1 MGLCEPSYRRRAYG
15 WRGVVTRPTGFAAY
29 LVVTAAYWA
38 FMLTDG
44 ALRMLVLLHFH
55 GLGFSSVQLAYLF
68 VLYEVAG
75 MVTNLCAGWL
85 AVRFGL
91 ATTLY
96 AGLGLQIAALLAL
109 TQLDP
114 SWSIAISVAFVMCA
128 QGVSGIAKDLTK
140 MSSKSAVKLLAPSE
154 DSTLFQWVAVLTG
167 SKNVIKGLG
176 FFLGGALLAVFGFEG
191 AVLGMACAL
200 GFLLTLVV
208 WRMPPGLPSGM
219 KGAKFSA
226 VFSTSEAVNW
236 LSLARVFLFSARDVW
251 FVVGVPLYF
260 YGVWSDGSDAG
271 NKAAFFMIGS
281 FMALWVIGY
290 GIVQGS
296 APKILARLPVQSA
309 FALAMLLAFVPLILA
324 IVLWLSSS
332 TVTPLVVIGLF
343 VFGFGFAL
351 NSALHSF
358 LILSFSTDAR
368 VSMDVGFY
376 YMANAAGRLLGT
388 LLSGVAYQ
396 ASGLELCLL
405 IASLMLFLSAAVARR
420 LPQSGVA

>member
-1 MGLCEPSYRRRAYG
+1 M
-15 WRGVVTRPTGFAAY
+15 TRPTGFAAY

-91 ATTLY
+91 TTTLY
-96 AGLGLQIAALLAL
+96 AGLGLQIVALLAL

-114 SWSIAISVAFVMCA
+114 SWSIAVSVAFVMCA

-332 TVTPLVVIGLF
+332 AVTPLVVIGLF

-396 ASGLELCLL
+396 AGGLELCLL

>member
-1 MGLCEPSYRRRAYG
+1 
-15 WRGVVTRPTGFAAY
+15 
-29 LVVTAAYWA
+29 
-38 FMLTDG
+38 
-44 ALRMLVLLHFH
+44 
-55 GLGFSSVQLAYLF
+55 
-68 VLYEVAG
+68 
-75 MVTNLCAGWL
+75 
-85 AVRFGL
+85 
-91 ATTLY
+91 
-96 AGLGLQIAALLAL
+96 
-109 TQLDP
+109 
-114 SWSIAISVAFVMCA
+114 
-128 QGVSGIAKDLTK
+128 
-140 MSSKSAVKLLAPSE
+140 
-154 DSTLFQWVAVLTG
+154 
-167 SKNVIKGLG
+167 
-176 FFLGGALLAVFGFEG
+176 
-191 AVLGMACAL
+191 
-200 GFLLTLVV
+200 
-208 WRMPPGLPSGM
+208 
-219 KGAKFSA
+219 
-226 VFSTSEAVNW
+226 
-236 LSLARVFLFSARDVW
+236 
-251 FVVGVPLYF
+251 
-260 YGVWSDGSDAG
+260 
-271 NKAAFFMIGS
+271 MIGS

-332 TVTPLVVIGLF
+332 AVTPLVVIGLF

-396 ASGLELCLL
+396 AGGLELCLL

>member
-1 MGLCEPSYRRRAYG
+1 
-15 WRGVVTRPTGFAAY
+15 VTRPTGFAAY

-96 AGLGLQIAALLAL
+96 AGLGLQIVALLAL

-114 SWSIAISVAFVMCA
+114 SWSIAVSVAFVMCA

-332 TVTPLVVIGLF
+332 AVTPLVVIGLF

-358 LILSFSTDAR
+358 LILSFSADAR

-396 ASGLELCLL
+396 AGGLELCLL

>member
-1 MGLCEPSYRRRAYG
+1 
-15 WRGVVTRPTGFAAY
+15 VTRPTGFAAY

-91 ATTLY
+91 TTTLY
-96 AGLGLQIAALLAL
+96 AGLGLQIVALLAL

-114 SWSIAISVAFVMCA
+114 SWSIAVSVAFVMCA

-332 TVTPLVVIGLF
+332 AVTPLVVIGLF

-396 ASGLELCLL
+396 AGGLELCLL

>member
-1 MGLCEPSYRRRAYG
+1 M
-15 WRGVVTRPTGFAAY
+15 TRPTGFAAY

-91 ATTLY
+91 TTTLY
-96 AGLGLQIAALLAL
+96 AGLGLQIVALLAL

-114 SWSIAISVAFVMCA
+114 SWSIAVSVAFVMCA

-208 WRMPPGLPSGM
+208 WRMPPGLPSGI

-332 TVTPLVVIGLF
+332 AVTPLVVIGLF

-396 ASGLELCLL
+396 AGGLELCLL